1 MIDQSNIQ
9 VSDNLEI
16 ANVSEETLAEVLSIG
31 DIKIEGE
38 KPDNIPTKFWDDQQG
53 AIRIDALIESYR
65 HLERKLS
72 ASMPQPS
79 NEEDKIRIL
88 KMLGMPDTADAYD
101 VDVSHG
107 LFDVDMD
114 INDKMFQQGFTV
126 DQVQAVYD
134 LAAEKF
140 VPLVLEIAH
149 EFQADR
155 EVERLVAAFGGTD
168 KWQEV
173 SRQLLAYGQQNLPEQ
188 VLQSLSGSFEGVMAL
203 YRMMKGDEP
212 ELMRGLENGLGA
224 MAGGEDDLKSMMRD
238 PRYWRDKDPSHV
250 AKVTQGFERLYSEK

>member
-1 MIDQSNIQ
+1 MIDQMNNQES
-9 VSDNLEI
+9 SAALEY
-16 ANVSEETLAEVLSIG
+16 AAQQAVEELGV
-31 DIKIEGE
+31 EGG
-38 KPDNIPTKFWDDQQG
+38 KPANIPEKFWDDQKG
-53 AIRIDALIESYR
+53 AIRIAALVDSYVQ
-65 HLERKLS
+65 LERKLS
-72 ASMPQPS
+72 GSMPQPTT
-79 NEEDKIRIL
+79 EEDKLRVL

-107 LFDVDMD
+107 LFDVDPD
-114 INDKMFQQGFTV
+114 INSKMFEKGFTL

-155 EVERLVAAFGGTD
+155 EVERLVSAFGGAD

-212 ELMRGLENGLGA
+212 ELARGRDQGLSSI
-224 MAGGEDDLKSMMRD
+224 AGGEDDLKSMMRD
-238 PRYWRDKDPSHV
+238 PRYWRDRDPSFV
-250 AKVTQGFERLYSEK
+250 AKVTQGFERLYADKS